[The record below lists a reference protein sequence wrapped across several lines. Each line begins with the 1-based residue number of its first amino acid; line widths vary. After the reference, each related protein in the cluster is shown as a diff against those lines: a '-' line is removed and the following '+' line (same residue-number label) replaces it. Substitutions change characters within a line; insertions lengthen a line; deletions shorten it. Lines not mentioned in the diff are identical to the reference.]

1 MYEACRSI
9 NNYMKEQN
17 YGCIY
22 SIFKQNDIEGIFV
35 KQKNAE
41 NFKNGLEKINTGIK
55 YRIEKQNV
63 DDADPEFEEE

>member
-1 MYEACRSI
+1 MDVYIVFSD
-9 NNYMKEQN
+9 K
-17 YGCIY
+17 
-22 SIFKQNDIEGIFV
+22 NDIEGVFM
-35 KQKNAE
+35 KQKNVE

>member
-1 MYEACRSI
+1 MDVYIVFS
-9 NNYMKEQN
+9 NK
-17 YGCIY
+17 
-22 SIFKQNDIEGIFV
+22 NDIEGIFV

-41 NFKNGLEKINTGIK
+41 NFKNGLEKNNTGIK

>member
-1 MYEACRSI
+1 MDVYI
-9 NNYMKEQN
+9 
-17 YGCIY
+17 
-22 SIFKQNDIEGIFV
+22 IFSNKNDIEGVFM

-41 NFKNGLEKINTGIK
+41 IFKNGLEKINTGIK